1 MNIANIGTIASGN
14 YLFTEVETD
23 DGYVGYG
30 EAGDWAHLDAVRT
43 EIDALSHYFV
53 GKDARAIEHHWQY
66 IHRSTYFRSSVLLSA
81 LASIDIA
88 LWDIKGRALGVP
100 VYELLGGR
108 TRTKVRSYAV
118 ATGDTPDEIA
128 RSCLRVRELGFDAAR
143 VILPSFKHSDMQA
156 REHVFAHRVAS
167 AIEKV
172 LACRDAVGNDFDL
185 CVEAHRAYSVA
196 EAIAIGRG
204 IERATPLFFEDPI
217 SPESPE
223 AMAAVVAAIGVPVA
237 TGERAV
243 SLPEMQTLLRAGVKV
258 LRPDVC
264 ALGGITPAHK
274 AAILAEGAEAH
285 IAPHNPLGPV
295 STAACL
301 QLDLASSAFLIQ
313 EFPSFN
319 IDGSENSMLTA
330 PLTVQAGY
338 LDAPA
343 APGIGVTLASD
354 IETRFPAA
362 PRNLTPAIGFDGSV
376 VAR

>member
-1 MNIANIGTIASGN
+1 MIISNIRTIASGN
-14 YLFTEVETD
+14 YLFTEVETK
-23 DGYVGYG
+23 DGHVGVG
-30 EAGDWAHLDAVRT
+30 EAGDWAHLRAVRT
-43 EIDALSHYFV
+43 EIEALAEYFI
-53 GKDARAIEHHWQY
+53 GKDARTIEHHWQY

-88 LWDIKGRALGVP
+88 LWDIKGKSLGVP
-100 VYELLGGR
+100 VHALMGGA
-108 TRTKVRSYAV
+108 TRNKVRSYAV
-118 ATGDTPDEIA
+118 ATGETPDEIA
-128 RSCLRVRELGFDAAR
+128 RACLRARERGFDAAR
-143 VILPSFKHSDMQA
+143 IILPSFKHAEMSA
-156 REHVFAHRVAS
+156 REHVHAHRVNT

-243 SLPEMQTLLRAGVKV
+243 SLPEFATLLRAGVKI

-264 ALGGITPAHK
+264 AIGGLTPAYK
-274 AAILAEGAEAH
+274 AAILAEAAEAH

-319 IDGSENSMLTA
+319 IDGSEDSMLA
-330 PLTVQAGY
+330 EALTVRAGY
-338 LDAPA
+338 LEAPR
-343 APGIGVTLASD
+343 APGIGVRLAAD

-362 PRNLTPAIGFDGSV
+362 PRSLTPAIGYDGSV